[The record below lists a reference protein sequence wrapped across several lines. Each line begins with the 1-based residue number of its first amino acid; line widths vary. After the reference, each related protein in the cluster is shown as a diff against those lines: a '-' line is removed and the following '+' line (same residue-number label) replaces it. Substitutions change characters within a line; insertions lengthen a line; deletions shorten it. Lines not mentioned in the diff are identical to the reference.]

1 MKKLISGILILFSL
15 VVNSGL
21 AQQNLE
27 SQIKALENEMDTYRQ
42 QQYDLLSPENYKKA
56 SEYIAE
62 VKQGLIK
69 GKKLKDLQKK
79 IEKAGRYLSR
89 VNDMGTQGKI
99 LFRPALDARKA
110 ALEARAPEIVA
121 EEFLE
126 SEKLFLEACKKLEKG
141 DLNGARKK
149 GGEAENA
156 FRKAEIKAIK
166 EVIIGNVR
174 ELLQKAERD
183 KISEYAPQTL
193 LDARRL
199 YDEAISVLENDRYNK
214 SSARELAAQAE
225 YQVKHAYYLAAL
237 IEDLKKNEEQWEL
250 VIRNFEERLDQI
262 AEELGFNGHYE
273 EGLDATQKDILLA
286 IRNLK
291 EENKSLKE
299 DLAQLQ
305 TDKKAL
311 EERIQQYENTVV
323 TELQK
328 KKEWEAKLKKIEK
341 MFTRDEAQV
350 LLSGDQMVI
359 RLYGL
364 TFRSGTAVIMPEHFM
379 LLTKVMRALREFP
392 DRKILVAGHTDS
404 QGNDAFNLNLSENRA
419 AAVRAYLEANMGLSP
434 DLLKSVGYGESKPI
448 ASNETPEGRKLNRRI
463 EIIIDLE
470 RR

>member
-1 MKKLISGILILFSL
+1 MKKLIWGSLTLILVL
-15 VVNSGL
+15 L
-21 AQQNLE
+21 ATAYTQQALE
-27 SQIKALENEMDTYRQ
+27 SQIKALENEMETYRQ
-42 QQYDLLSPENYKKA
+42 QQYDLLSPENYRKA
-56 SEYIAE
+56 GELIGE
-62 VKQGLIK
+62 VKQGLMK

-79 IEKAGRYLSR
+79 MEKAGRFLSR
-89 VNDMGTQGKI
+89 VNDVGTQGKI
-99 LFRPALDARKA
+99 LFKPALEARKA
-110 ALEARAPEIVA
+110 ALEARAPEIVP
-121 EEFLE
+121 EDFLE
-126 SEKLFLEACKKLEKG
+126 SEKLFLDACKKLEKG

-149 GGEAENA
+149 GAEAENA
-156 FRKAEIKAIK
+156 FRTAEIKAIK

-174 ELLQKAERD
+174 ELLQKAEKD
-183 KISEYAPQTL
+183 EISRFAPQTL
-193 LDARRL
+193 LDANRL
-199 YDEAISVLENDRYNK
+199 YEEAISVLENDRYDK
-214 SSARELAAQAE
+214 SRARELAAQAE

-237 IEDLKKNEEQWEL
+237 IEDLKKNEQQWEL

-262 AEELGFNGHYE
+262 AAELGFEGHYE

-299 DLAQLQ
+299 DLSQAQAEKS
-305 TDKKAL
+305 TL
-311 EERIQQYENTVV
+311 EERIQQYEKTVV

-350 LLSGDQMVI
+350 LISGDQMVI

-434 DLLKSVGYGESKPI
+434 ELLKSVGYGESKPI
-448 ASNETPEGRKLNRRI
+448 ASNETAEGRKLNRRI

-470 RR
+470 KR